1 MLSERPRPDP
11 PVPPTRTPC
20 CQNDRMKGSH
30 FYSDGPI
37 ADLYTWFA
45 TETGASS
52 PTWTRLCR
60 WIAQTEELW
69 PLLDS
74 LPGQKRQPNV
84 FLAALRYLDG
94 PLEPGPQFLTWVE
107 VNWDR
112 IRDVVLAR
120 QTQTN
125 EPGRCA
131 DLAPVIAALGDRIA
145 LIEVGMSAGLCLF
158 PDRYGYRWT
167 LPSGQVVSRG
177 PDDVAVIDCQVGG
190 EAPDA
195 FRDYAVPNVV
205 WRAGIDLNPLD
216 PADPDDARWLR
227 SLIWPGQAER
237 ESRLTR
243 ALDMAAGE
251 DVLRVR
257 GDALDE
263 LPSLI
268 AQAPDD
274 ATVVVIHT
282 AVLAYVQRE
291 RRAEFETLMADLPA
305 RWIANEG
312 ERVLPTMRDRIPPW
326 DGEPSFVMSLDGEP
340 LARTGP
346 HGQFLHW
353 L

>member
-1 MLSERPRPDP
+1 
-11 PVPPTRTPC
+11 
-20 CQNDRMKGSH
+20 MKGSH
-30 FYSDGPI
+30 FYSDAPI
-37 ADLYTWFA
+37 AELYTWFA
-45 TETGASS
+45 QETGSSS

-60 WIAQTEELW
+60 WIAETEQIW

-74 LPGQKRQPNV
+74 LPDQKRQPNV

-94 PLEPGPQFLTWVE
+94 PVEPGPQFLEWVSAH
-107 VNWDR
+107 WDA
-112 IRDVVLAR
+112 IRDVVLIR

-131 DLAPVIAALGDRIA
+131 DLAPVLAALGERIA

-158 PDRYGYRWT
+158 PDRYGYRWSF
-167 LPSGQVVSRG
+167 PDGRIVGRG
-177 PDDVAVIDCQVGG
+177 TDDVSVIDCEVTGTTPAAYA
-190 EAPDA
+190 E
-195 FRDYAVPNVV
+195 YAVPTVV

-227 SLIWPGQAER
+227 SLVWPGQTAREER
-237 ESRLTR
+237 LAR

-257 GDALDE
+257 GDAIEE
-263 LPSLI
+263 LPALV
-268 AQAPDD
+268 AEAPDD

-282 AVLAYVQRE
+282 AVLAYFQRQ
-291 RRAEFETLMADLPA
+291 RRADFEALMAELPV

-312 ERVLPTMRDRIPPW
+312 DRVMPAIRDRIPAW
-326 DGEPSFVMSLDGEP
+326 DGEPSFVMSLDGQP

>member
-1 MLSERPRPDP
+1 MKER
-11 PVPPTRTPC
+11 
-20 CQNDRMKGSH
+20 H
-30 FYSDGPI
+30 FYSDAPI

-45 TETGASS
+45 TETAPSS
-52 PTWTRLCR
+52 PVWAELCR
-60 WIAQTEELW
+60 WIAVTEQMW
-69 PLLDS
+69 PYLDS
-74 LPGQKRQPNV
+74 LPGQKRQPNL

-94 PLEPGPQFLTWVE
+94 PLEPGRELLDWLQDHWPAVRE
-107 VNWDR
+107 
-112 IRDVVLAR
+112 VVLHR

-131 DLAPVIAALGDRIA
+131 NLAPVIAALGERIA

-167 LPSGQVVSRG
+167 M
-177 PDDVAVIDCQVGG
+177 PDGRTVTAGDADVALIDCRVSG
-190 EAPDA
+190 PTPPA
-195 FRDYAVPNVV
+195 FAGYGVPNVV

-216 PADPDDARWLR
+216 PGDPDDARWLR
-227 SLIWPGQAER
+227 SLVWPGRTER
-237 ESRLTR
+237 ENRLAA
-243 ALDMAAGE
+243 ALNMAAHQ

-257 GDALDE
+257 GDALEE
-263 LPSLI
+263 LPALI
-268 AQAPDD
+268 DAAPDD

-282 AVLAYVQRE
+282 AVLAYLQRD
-291 RRAEFETLMADLPA
+291 RRAQFEALMAGLPA

-312 ERVLPTMRDRIPPW
+312 ERVLAKVQRQVPPW
-326 DGEPSFVMSLDGEP
+326 DGDPSFVMSLDGQP